1 MRYRSRFLN
10 SIPAKLRSGACAP
23 IALACLLALPALARA
38 TSRAIHD
45 GRKSAPAASRPRPRP
60 DVARFRARVDKALED
75 PSTQG
80 GLWGLLVE
88 DRDTGEILYDRN
100 ADRFFTPASNAKL
113 FVTAFALAQLGGDYR
128 YRTTLESDAA
138 MTSDGHL
145 AGDLILVGRGDPD
158 LSNRIFPYTGK
169 EEHDGS
175 SDKVLGELADAA
187 VARGLKEV
195 DGDIVADDSYF
206 PFDPFPEGW
215 SVGDL
220 FFDFGAPVSAIAFND
235 NTVSIVVEPGAQ
247 VGDPA
252 IVSADPAAALAD
264 IEVGVTTSAGIE
276 KPNIGVGRGSG
287 SRFLNLNGSVP
298 LGNAPLHL
306 NLAMPDPA
314 ATAART
320 LEQLLIARGVHIT
333 GTNRVHHAPPPDACD
348 SLDAHVVRPSCLA
361 AQPGRS
367 LVLAEHLSPALIES
381 VRLTNKIS
389 QNLHAELF
397 LRTVAREK
405 GGYGST
411 NEGIWLEQDFLKAA
425 GVPDGSV
432 LLSDG
437 SGLSRDDLVTPRAV
451 VQLLRYAWQQPW
463 GEEYAS
469 TLPIAGLDGTLESR
483 FHGTAAAGIIQAKTG
498 SLEHV
503 HSISGYAT
511 TLRGEHLAFSFFANN
526 SPEKGRGATA
536 TLDVIGVDMVEM
548 LGVQSKKKK

>member
-1 MRYRSRFLN
+1 MNALR
-10 SIPAKLRSGACAP
+10 AALRSGACAP
-23 IALACLLALPALARA
+23 IALGCLLALPVFVRA
-38 TSRAIHD
+38 TSRAIH
-45 GRKSAPAASRPRPRP
+45 GGPKSTPAASRARPRP
-60 DVARFRARVDKALED
+60 DVARFRVRVEKALAD
-75 PSTQG
+75 RGTQG
-80 GLWGLLVE
+80 GFWGLLVE
-88 DRDTGEILYDRN
+88 DRDTGEILYDQN

-113 FVTAFALAQLGGDYR
+113 FTTAFALAELGGDYR

-138 MTSDGHL
+138 LTSDGYL
-145 AGDLILVGRGDPD
+145 GGDLILVGRGDPD

-169 EEHDGS
+169 EEYDGG
-175 SDKVLGELADAA
+175 SDKVLRELAGAV

-195 DGDIVADDSYF
+195 DGDIVADDSHF
-206 PFDPFPEGW
+206 PYDPYPEGW
-215 SVGDL
+215 NVGDL

-235 NTVSIVVEPGAQ
+235 NTVGIVVLPGAQ
-247 VGDPA
+247 VGNPA

-264 IEVGVTTSAGIE
+264 IDVSVITSAEIE
-276 KPNIGVGRGSG
+276 KPNVGVGRGSG
-287 SRFLNLNGSVP
+287 ARFLNLNGSVP
-298 LGNAPLHL
+298 LGSAPLHL
-306 NLAMPDPA
+306 SLAMPDPA

-320 LEQLLIARGVHIT
+320 LEQLLIARGVRIT
-333 GTNRVHHAPPPDACD
+333 GTIRVRHAPPPDACD
-348 SLDAHVVRPSCLA
+348 SLDAHIVRPSCLA
-361 AQPGRS
+361 AQPAHS
-367 LVLAEHLSPALIES
+367 LVLAEHFSPPLLES

-411 NEGIWLEQDFLKAA
+411 NAGIWLEQDFLKAA
-425 GVPDGSV
+425 GIPEGSV

-511 TLRGEHLAFSFFANN
+511 TLRGEHLVFSIFANN
-526 SPEKGRGATA
+526 SPQKGRDATA
-536 TLDVIGVDMVEM
+536 ALDAIGVDMIET
-548 LGVQSKKKK
+548 LGVKPKKRK

>member
-1 MRYRSRFLN
+1 MRNGSRFLN
-10 SIPAKLRSGACAP
+10 SIRTLLLSGACAP
-23 IALACLLALPALARA
+23 IVFGCLLALPALAHTPSSA
-38 TSRAIHD
+38 PHD
-45 GRKSAPAASRPRPRP
+45 GRKSSPAASRARPRR
-60 DVARFRARVDKALED
+60 DVLRFRVRVDKTLTD
-75 PSTQG
+75 ISTQG

-88 DRDTGEILYDRN
+88 DRDTGEVLYDQN

-113 FVTAFALAQLGGDYR
+113 FTTAFALAELGGDYH
-128 YRTTLESDAA
+128 YRTTLESDGAL
-138 MTSDGHL
+138 TSNGHL
-145 AGDLILVGRGDPD
+145 GGDLILVGRGDPD
-158 LSNRIFPYTGK
+158 LSNRIFPYAGK

-175 SDKVLGELADAA
+175 SDKVLEELTGSA

-206 PFDPFPEGW
+206 PYDPYPEGW
-215 SVGDL
+215 NVGDL

-235 NTVSIVVEPGAQ
+235 NTVSIVVQPGAQ

-264 IEVGVTTSAGIE
+264 IDVSVITSAEIE

-320 LEQLLIARGVHIT
+320 LEQLLIARGVRIA
-333 GTNRVHHAPPPDACD
+333 GTIRVRHAPPPDACD
-348 SLDAHVVRPSCLA
+348 SLDAHIVRPSCLA
-361 AQPGRS
+361 AQPAHS
-367 LVLAEHLSPALIES
+367 LVLAEHFSPPLLES

-425 GVPDGSV
+425 GISEGSV

-451 VQLLRYAWQQPW
+451 VQLLRYVWQQHW
-463 GEEYAS
+463 GEGYAS

-511 TLRGEHLAFSFFANN
+511 SLRGEHLVFSFFANN
-526 SPEKGRGATA
+526 SPEKGRDATA
-536 TLDVIGVDMVEM
+536 ALDAIGVDMVQM
-548 LGVQSKKKK
+548 LGVQPKKKK

>member
-1 MRYRSRFLN
+1 MPR
-10 SIPAKLRSGACAP
+10 PGACAL
-23 IALACLLALPALARA
+23 ILLLCFGALPVLARA
-38 TSRAIHD
+38 LSGAMR
-45 GRKSAPAASRPRPRP
+45 GVRKSSPAALRVKPRA
-60 DVARFRARVDKALED
+60 DVARFRARADQTLADAEAR
-75 PSTQG
+75 G
-80 GLWGLLVE
+80 GLWGLLIE
-88 DRDTGEILYDRN
+88 DRDTGEVLYDRN

-113 FVTAFALAQLGGDYR
+113 FVTAFALAELGGDYR
-128 YRTTLESDAA
+128 YRTTLESDSA
-138 MTSDGHL
+138 MTNDGHL
-145 AGDLILVGRGDPD
+145 GGDLILVGRGDPD
-158 LSNRIFPYTGK
+158 LSSRIFPYAGK

-175 SDKVLGELADAA
+175 SDRVLGELAEAA

-206 PFDPFPEGW
+206 PFDPYPEGW

-235 NTVSIVVEPGAQ
+235 NTISIVAQPGAR

-264 IEVGVTTSAGIE
+264 IDVSVTTSAEIE

-287 SRFLNLNGSVP
+287 AHFLNLNGSIP
-298 LGNAPLHL
+298 LGGAPQHL

-320 LEQLLIARGVHIT
+320 LEQLLIARGVRIT
-333 GTNRVHHAPPPDACD
+333 GTIRVRHAPPPDACD
-348 SLDAHVVRPSCLA
+348 SPDAHIVRPSCLA
-361 AQPGRS
+361 AQPGHS
-367 LVLAEHLSPALIES
+367 LVLAEHFSSALLES

-389 QNLHAELF
+389 QNLHSELF

-411 NEGIWLEQDFLKAA
+411 NEGIWLEQDFMKAA
-425 GVPDGSV
+425 GISGGSV

-451 VQLLRYAWQQPW
+451 VQLLRYVWQQPW
-463 GEEYAS
+463 GEAYAS
-469 TLPIAGLDGTLESR
+469 TLPIAGVDGTLETR

-511 TLRGEHLAFSFFANN
+511 TLRGEHLVFSFFCNN
-526 SPEKGRGATA
+526 SPEKGRDATA
-536 TLDVIGVDMVEM
+536 ALDAIGVDMVEM
-548 LGVQSKKKK
+548 LGAKPKKKK